1 MYRYSMY
8 HIATYSGSS
17 SASSSGVQTSPA
29 GGAPGRLAQRAA
41 GLAGRGGDAAT
52 TGAAACSYLEPSGA
66 LRSYLE
72 LSGALWGYLELAET
86 IWSYLELSGAIWS
99 YLEPCEPFSI
109 NKTHIHVYS

>member
-52 TGAAACSYLEPSGA
+52 TGAAAAVCCYMIIYKYIYTFKYIYIYIYQISFVG
-66 LRSYLE
+66 
-72 LSGALWGYLELAET
+72 
-86 IWSYLELSGAIWS
+86 IVWST
-99 YLEPCEPFSI
+99 C
-109 NKTHIHVYS
+109 